1 MSRDPGAPPWPHPQ
15 HLLHGGVRS
24 VCYSTIRRKQPFG
37 SKLSTLTHGG
47 RAGHEWGRRVR
58 SASTCTMN
66 RLSGASLSV
75 GSPTNVLWPVA
86 APSPTT
92 WTPRGQRPPSTPSK
106 DGEVGASPPAN
117 HPGWQEVLKLS
128 RTGANPQPS
137 VWVFKGLGGT
147 ITENKIKN
155 PQPHLF
161 WWKLGGGGPPPE
173 LPALDSSEN
182 HSSDPDCN
190 LRQPWWGV
198 GDDSGSHA

>member
-1 MSRDPGAPPWPHPQ
+1 MGQKGEECQ
-15 HLLHGGVRS
+15 HVHNEQTVRGISLGGVPHKRAVAS
-24 VCYSTIRRKQPFG
+24 RCTFSYHMD
-37 SKLSTLTHGG
+37 SKGPETPVHTLQGRGG
-47 RAGHEWGRRVR
+47 RSKPSCKPPRVAGGPE
-58 SASTCTMN
+58 A
-66 RLSGASLSV
+66 LSH
-75 GSPTNVLWPVA
+75 
-86 APSPTT
+86 
-92 WTPRGQRPPSTPSK
+92 R
-106 DGEVGASPPAN
+106 
-117 HPGWQEVLKLS
+117 
-128 RTGANPQPS
+128 ANPQPS